1 MFNSEINK
9 EKEENE
15 ELKKKKEKRTNFSIK
30 QQNYLIYSSE
40 KAKET
45 ENLQNET
52 TNIDELLDMEKQ
64 YNKTETWN
72 KLDKTLKMQKLH
84 FFAEKYGKENNL
96 SQKEIKILKIF
107 FKDNLE
113 KNKLNRTKDVNYN
126 KSSQEI
132 TNIPSLFFNNTTKN
146 FTLKNMDAKRI
157 STLKSLTP
165 KRNSEKN
172 VSIEIID
179 DDDDNIND
187 ELNEKPEKYKV
198 MTI

>member
-1 MFNSEINK
+1 M
-9 EKEENE
+9 
-15 ELKKKKEKRTNFSIK
+15 
-30 QQNYLIYSSE
+30 
-40 KAKET
+40 
-45 ENLQNET
+45 QNET

-84 FFAEKYGKENNL
+84 FFADKYGKEKNL

-146 FTLKNMDAKRI
+146 FTLKNMDTKRI

-179 DDDDNIND
+179 DDDDDNIND
-187 ELNEKPEKYKV
+187 EPNEKNEKYKV

>member
-15 ELKKKKEKRTNFSIK
+15 EIKKKKEKRTNFSIK

-132 TNIPSLFFNNTTKN
+132 INIPSLFFNNTTKN

-179 DDDDNIND
+179 DDDDDNIND
-187 ELNEKPEKYKV
+187 KPNEKTRNIK
-198 MTI
+198 